1 MLVNFIFS
9 TAEASPAQEKK
20 VNEIFKK
27 PLIVGAS
34 VSGDYQT
41 ASPGKRLALRYTR
54 ERDIRVIAQ
63 NGKPGKEVLKTV
75 SDEHLKDRS
84 AIIGIDLFFWDSFQ
98 NSPKESLDAMEKLF
112 TKSKAH
118 SLPLVLGEIPELMP
132 QYQKS
137 GAALNKRMRQLC
149 SVHSL
154 CKILPMGE
162 ILTKT
167 LTDGHLM
174 HRGIRYEIEAL
185 LPDGLHLATPAS
197 EYLADQILK
206 LFEP

>member
-1 MLVNFIFS
+1 MLVNFIFLV
-9 TAEASPAQEKK
+9 AEASQAQEKK

-41 ASPGKRLALRYTR
+41 SSPGKRLALRYTR
-54 ERDIRVIAQ
+54 DRDIKVIAQ
-63 NGKPGKEVLKTV
+63 NGKSGKEVLKSV
-75 SDEHLKDRS
+75 PDHQLKDRS

-98 NSPKESLDAMEKLF
+98 SSPKESLEAMEKLV
-112 TKSKAH
+112 TQSKAQGI
-118 SLPLVLGEIPELMP
+118 PLVLGEIPELVP
-132 QYQKS
+132 HYQKS
-137 GAALNKRMRQLC
+137 GPALNKRMRELC
-149 SVHSL
+149 LGNSL
-154 CKILPMGE
+154 CKILPLGE

-167 LTDGHLM
+167 LIDGFLM
-174 HRGIRYEIEAL
+174 HGGKKYEIEEL

-206 LFEP
+206 LFER